1 MKKLLSFGPIFII
14 IAALLWSLDG
24 LLRRSLFAL
33 PPSLIVFWEHALGA
47 IILIPFVIYFGLQ
60 LKKLTLR
67 EWTAI
72 ILVSLFSGALGTI
85 FYTAALGKVNYIQF
99 SVVALLQQLQPIWAI
114 TAASIFL
121 KEKINGSFL
130 KWALLAI
137 AASYFVTFKDLKVNF
152 STDSQTLLAA
162 GLALMAGVMWGT
174 STAFSKI
181 VLNKVSHLTAT
192 FLRFLIAPL
201 FALIFLLSTAPQ
213 TNLFALTSSQWA
225 ALLAI
230 TLSTGMVA
238 LLIYY
243 YGLKRT
249 PARVTTILELI
260 WPASAIFID
269 YFYFKKGLSLTQL
282 LGVTIL
288 FVAMY
293 QVSKF
298 RK

>member
-1 MKKLLSFGPIFII
+1 MNKFLAFGPIFIV
-14 IAALLWSLDG
+14 IAALLWSFDG
-24 LLRRSLFAL
+24 LLRRSLFVL
-33 PPSLIVFWEHALGA
+33 PPALIVFWEHALGA
-47 IILIPFVIYFGLQ
+47 ILLLPLILYFGLH
-60 LKKLTLR
+60 LKKLSLK
-67 EWTAI
+67 EWIAVI
-72 ILVSLFSGALGTI
+72 VVSLFSGALGTI

-114 TAASIFL
+114 TAAGILL
-121 KEKINGSFL
+121 KEEVNTKFL

-137 AASYFVTFKDLKVNF
+137 IASYFITFKDLKVNL
-152 STDSQTLLAA
+152 SSDSQTLIAA
-162 GLALMAGVMWGT
+162 GLALGAGIMWGT

-181 VLNKVSHLTAT
+181 VLQKVSHISAT

-201 FALIFLLSTAPQ
+201 FALIFLFSTSPQ
-213 TNLFALTSSQWA
+213 TNLFAITASQWL

-243 YGLKRT
+243 YGLKKT
-249 PARVTTILELI
+249 PARVSTILELV

-269 YFYFKKGLSLTQL
+269 YFYFKKGLSPTQL
-282 LGVTIL
+282 LGVAVL
-288 FVAMY
+288 FFAMY

>member
-1 MKKLLSFGPIFII
+1 MKKILAFGPLFIV
-14 IAALLWSLDG
+14 IAALLWSFDG
-24 LLRRSLFAL
+24 LLRRSLFIL

-47 IILIPFVIYFGLQ
+47 LFLVPVVLYFGLH
-60 LKKLTLR
+60 LRKLSPK
-67 EWTAI
+67 EWVAI
-72 ILVSLFSGALGTI
+72 IVVSLFSGALGTI

-114 TAASIFL
+114 TAAAILL
-121 KEKINGSFL
+121 KEKVNQKFL
-130 KWALLAI
+130 LWAILAI
-137 AASYFVTFKDLKVNF
+137 AASYLVTFKDLKVNL
-152 STDSQTLLAA
+152 SSDSQTLIAA
-162 GLALMAGVMWGT
+162 GLALGAGVMWGT

-181 VLNKVSHLTAT
+181 VLNKVSHITAT

-201 FALIFLLSTAPQ
+201 FAFIFLISTSPQ
-213 TNLFALTSSQWA
+213 TNIFSLTNSQW
-225 ALLAI
+225 LTLIII

-243 YGLKRT
+243 YGLKKT
-249 PARVTTILELI
+249 PARVTTILELT

-269 YFYFKKGLSLTQL
+269 YFYFKKPLSATQL
-282 LGVTIL
+282 LGVAIL
-288 FVAMY
+288 FFSMY